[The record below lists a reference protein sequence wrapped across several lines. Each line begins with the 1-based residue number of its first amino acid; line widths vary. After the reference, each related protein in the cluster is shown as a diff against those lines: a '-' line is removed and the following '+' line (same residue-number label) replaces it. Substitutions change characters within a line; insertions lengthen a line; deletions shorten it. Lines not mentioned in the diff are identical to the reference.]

1 VHLTGKADAGD
12 VFAAEI
18 RFGER
23 LADGEAGGA
32 PPIIGMLFGPADLR
46 RGEGLMI
53 RSGGRYNAAV
63 AIDYDGACSAGA
75 DVNPKQVDRASRENP
90 G

>member
-1 VHLTGKADAGD
+1 MFVEKDGAVHLARKADAGD

-32 PPIIGMLFGPADLR
+32 PPVFRMLLGPANLR
-46 RGEGLMI
+46 RGEGLMV
-53 RSGGRYNAAV
+53 RSGRRDNAAV
-63 AIDYDGACSAGA
+63 AADYNGARAASAN
-75 DVNPKQVDRASRENP
+75 VNSE
-90 G
+90 